1 MLILAANVF
10 QGFKIIFSFV
20 VSDGGGSRQ
29 PVYGGNSTSNGQHK
43 NEDPK
48 NEQLAFQ
55 NEGNKFDRVQYF
67 TAPSSADDVEN
78 TIAMSNVV
86 NTYVIEG
93 DSLKELNQSNNEE
106 SQVDFEKNV
115 DQEIPNPASDEP
127 EIASN
132 CTLTEDNSSV
142 TALFIDEPSK
152 VEQSVDSFPASE
164 GPAQADTAVSQSIL
178 TEYKETHP
186 QTHR

>member
-10 QGFKIIFSFV
+10 QGLKIIFSFV
-20 VSDGGGSRQ
+20 VLDGGGSRQ
-29 PVYGGNSTSNGQHK
+29 LVYGGKSTSNGQHK

-93 DSLKELNQSNNEE
+93 DSLKELNQRNNEE
-106 SQVDFEKNV
+106 SQIDFEKNV
-115 DQEIPNPASDEP
+115 DQEIPNPASDV
-127 EIASN
+127 IN
-132 CTLTEDNSSV
+132 CEAKRNAERNNRTV
-142 TALFIDEPSK
+142 
-152 VEQSVDSFPASE
+152 
-164 GPAQADTAVSQSIL
+164 
-178 TEYKETHP
+178 Y
-186 QTHR
+186 